1 MNKEKLIE
9 KRSQLADDYKKIV
22 EQAKTEERN
31 LAKDEVEKLDS
42 MKGEIENLNEQ
53 IKSFEKDEELRSF
66 IQNVPTVNKGDEKSE
81 KRELKDSLGEIRSAL
96 QEKRAITVNGT
107 GAYNVVSQ
115 VVKEIQARKPLT
127 NMVKTFYGPN
137 ASTNI
142 PVFSP
147 SLATP
152 AYSAEGNDSVTP
164 DSTATLSV
172 KSLTP
177 YSFVSVLPVSSNA
190 LAMSGADLEA
200 ELPSIFAEAF
210 GRAMHNGILTGAGT
224 SGNFTG
230 LFLDS
235 AIPAANDID
244 CNSSGTV
251 EMADLVG
258 LALKI
263 QDYVDDGVIV
273 MNPTIY
279 STVMGDTTA
288 GTDVYKEELARGK
301 TIEGVKVV
309 LTSGAPS
316 TTSAGDVVAVAGP
329 MSSYGLAIANSL
341 EITPI
346 KMKGDTNTYFQA
358 EMFLNGAP
366 ILGAN
371 FFALKAIA

>member
-1 MNKEKLIE
+1 MDKQKLIE
-9 KRSQLADDYKKIV
+9 KRSQVADDYKKIV
-22 EQAKTEERN
+22 EGAKAEQRSLNAE
-31 LAKDEVEKLDS
+31 EVEKLDG
-42 MKGEIENLNEQ
+42 MKGEIENLTEQ
-53 IKSFEKDEELRSF
+53 IKAFEKDEELRNY
-66 IQNVPTVNKGDEKSE
+66 IQNVPTVNKGKDEKPE
-81 KRELKDSLGEIRSAL
+81 NRNVYGEMRSAM
-96 QEKRAITVNGT
+96 QEKRAITINGA
-107 GAYNVVSQ
+107 GAYNVVSNI
-115 VVKEIQARKPLT
+115 VKEIQAKKPLT
-127 NMVKTFYGPN
+127 KMVQTFYGPN

-152 AYSAEGNDSVTP
+152 AYASEGKTDVSS
-164 DSTATLSV
+164 DSTATLGV

-190 LAMSGADLEA
+190 LHMSGADLESQ
-200 ELPSIFAEAF
+200 LPSIFAEAF
-210 GRAMHNGILTGAGT
+210 GRAIHNGILQGDGT
-224 SGNFTG
+224 TGNFTG
-230 LFLDS
+230 LFTDGAVAS
-235 AIPAANDID
+235 GNVID
-244 CNSSGTV
+244 TDGV
-251 EMADLVG
+251 GDLVMADLVK

-273 MNPTIY
+273 MNSSIY

-309 LTSGAPS
+309 LTSAAPS
-316 TTSAGDVVAVAGP
+316 TAAAGDLVAVAGP

-346 KMKGDTNTYFQA
+346 KVKGDTNTYFQA

-366 ILGAN
+366 IIDAN
-371 FFALKAIA
+371 FFALQVAES